1 VPLAAAAGGI
11 AGISKEDVM
20 RKLSYPLVA
29 LLVVAGAA
37 AVASSASIE
46 IMGLDPMGPGF
57 RAHTMSFGEVP
68 PGSFVE
74 AVLEPGGGS
83 VVVEMVPVDP
93 GTGYA
98 MVHFPEHFA
107 DNHVDLRGPG
117 GELLAK
123 SKIGEIYEGIV
134 EFD

>member
-1 VPLAAAAGGI
+1 VPLAAARGGI

-20 RKLSYPLVA
+20 RKLSYPLLA
-29 LLVVAGAA
+29 LLVFTGAA

-46 IMGLDPMGPGF
+46 IVGLDPMGPGYM
-57 RAHTMSFGEVP
+57 AHTVSFGEVP

-74 AVLEPGGGS
+74 AVLEPGGHS
-83 VVVEMVPVDP
+83 VVVEMAPVDP

-98 MVHFPEHFA
+98 VVYFPEHFA

-123 SKIGEIYEGIV
+123 SKICEVYEGIV